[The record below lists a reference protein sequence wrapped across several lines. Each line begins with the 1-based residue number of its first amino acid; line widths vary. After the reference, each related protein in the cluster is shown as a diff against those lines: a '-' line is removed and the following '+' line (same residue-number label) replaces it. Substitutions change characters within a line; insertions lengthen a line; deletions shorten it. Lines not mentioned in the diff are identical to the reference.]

1 MKGTHHIGPSS
12 YCFICLHFNKISS
25 NKGFHSFKNKS
36 GPKSIKAN
44 KTNMNDRYVYYPVY
58 QRRNKVQIKYLPEV
72 RHLGNEEA
80 GTSAQAG

>member
-1 MKGTHHIGPSS
+1 
-12 YCFICLHFNKISS
+12 
-25 NKGFHSFKNKS
+25 
-36 GPKSIKAN
+36 
-44 KTNMNDRYVYYPVY
+44 MNDRYVYYPVY